1 MLNRTGSRIDPENS
15 AFNLNTDYDS
25 LIATLIKPI
34 FHLDG
39 RPTAQILT
47 CHPAYKDST
56 GDLIKTPAKVKMD
69 LLQGR
74 KLLPLIHLCDLCPG
88 KFTLAICRSPLF
100 MHPEMAYNR
109 IYSIIFPG
117 RRVKLSNL

>member
-1 MLNRTGSRIDPENS
+1 MLNRTGSRIDPENP

-47 CHPAYKDST
+47 CHPACKDST
-56 GDLIKTPAKVKMD
+56 GDLIKTRAKVKMD

-74 KLLPLIHLCDLCPG
+74 KLLPLIHLHDLFLINSHWPFAGALYLCIQKWLTTG
-88 KFTLAICRSPLF
+88 FIL
-100 MHPEMAYNR
+100 
-109 IYSIIFPG
+109 
-117 RRVKLSNL
+117 